1 MRITTRGRYALR
13 ATLALARL
21 SMDGSPI
28 SISKLSEKEQIS
40 SVFLEQIFFKLRK
53 AGLVE
58 SIRGPGG
65 GFKIAKPLDQ
75 ITAKDILDAAGEGL
89 MLSPC
94 GNAKQI
100 CSHMNDCISFAIWAE
115 ATALVNNFF
124 ESMTLASIIA
134 KYLKE
139 FESATAHCNE

>member
-13 ATLALARL
+13 ATLALAQL

-53 AGLVE
+53 AGIVE

-65 GFKIAKPLDQ
+65 GFKIAKPLDK

-94 GNAKQI
+94 GNPKQN
-100 CSHMNDCISFAIWAE
+100 CSHINDCISFAIWSE
-115 ATALVNNFF
+115 ATTLVNNFF
-124 ESMTLASIIA
+124 ESMTLASIIG
-134 KYLKE
+134 KYLKK
-139 FESATAHCNE
+139 FESNTAHCNE